1 MIAEANAPES
11 ALLTDLY
18 QLTMLQGYFDQ
29 GMEQRAVFEFFVR
42 KLPAE
47 RNFLIAAGLE
57 QALTFLENVRF
68 TSEELDWV
76 SSHGAFRAAFV
87 NYLAQLR
94 FTGDVHAMAEGRVF
108 FANEPILRVTAPIG
122 EAQLVE
128 SRLINLLHF
137 QTLIASKA
145 ARSVLMAPTK
155 LLVDFGL
162 RRAHGA
168 EAGLLAARASYLA
181 GFAGSATVLA
191 APLYGVPVF
200 GTMAH
205 SFVQAHDDESDAFD
219 HFAHALP
226 ENVILLIDT
235 YDTEAGAKKVVQ
247 LAPKLARDGIKIKG
261 VRLDSGDLADHAFK
275 VRRILDEGG
284 LRDTTIFASGSV
296 DEYVLDR
303 LRAQRAP
310 IDGYGIGT
318 HMDTSADAPYL
329 DCAYKLVEYAGAARR
344 KRSEGKV
351 LWPGRKQV
359 FRSYDNDGRMAGDV
373 LALAGDRLAGEAL
386 IQPVMRAG
394 RRIEPPVP
402 LNDSRARALRELSRL
417 PEALK
422 QLAHAPEFPVRVS
435 PAIERLAQEVDDQ
448 QLYSKNQRPAQRR
461 AFVEC
466 SEVDHAI

>member
-1 MIAEANAPES
+1 MIAEANAPAS

-18 QLTMLQGYFDQ
+18 QLAMLQGYFDR
-29 GMEQRAVFEFFVR
+29 GMEETAVFELFVR

-57 QALTFLENVRF
+57 QALSFLEHLCF
-68 TSEELDWV
+68 TSEELDWLA
-76 SSHGAFRAAFV
+76 SHGAFRPAFV
-87 NYLAQLR
+87 NYLGKLR
-94 FTGDVHAMAEGRVF
+94 FTGDVHALAEGSVF

-128 SRLINLLHF
+128 SRLVNLLHF
-137 QTLIASKA
+137 QTLIAAKA

-205 SFVQAHDDESDAFD
+205 SFVQAHDDESEAFE
-219 HFAHALP
+219 HLARSLP
-226 ENVILLIDT
+226 DNVILLIDT
-235 YDTEAGAKKVVQ
+235 YDTEAAAKKVVR

-275 VRRILDEGG
+275 VRRTLDDGG
-284 LRDTTIFASGSV
+284 LRDATIFASGSV
-296 DEYVLDR
+296 DEYVLER
-303 LRAQRAP
+303 LQAQRVP

-329 DCAYKLVEYAGAARR
+329 DCAYKLVEYAGSARR

-351 LWPGRKQV
+351 LWPSRKQIY
-359 FRSYDNDGRMAGDV
+359 RSYDSDGRMSGDV
-373 LALAGDRLAGEAL
+373 LTLAGDRLGGEAS

-394 RRIEPPVP
+394 LRIAPPVP

-422 QLAHAPEFPVRVS
+422 QLAHAPEYPVRIS
-435 PAIERLAQEVDDQ
+435 QAIQRLAREVDDN
-448 QLYSKNQRPAQRR
+448 QLYSRDQQPAQRR
-461 AFVEC
+461 AL
-466 SEVDHAI
+466 SEQPSVG

>member
-1 MIAEANAPES
+1 MIAEANAPTS

-29 GMEQRAVFEFFVR
+29 GMEETAIFEFFVR

-57 QALTFLENVRF
+57 QALAFLEKVKF
-68 TSEELDWV
+68 TSEELEWL
-76 SSHGAFRAAFV
+76 SGHGAFRPAFV
-87 NYLAQLR
+87 RYLEELR
-94 FTGDVHAMAEGRVF
+94 FRGDVHAMPEGSVF
-108 FANEPILRVTAPIG
+108 FANEPILRITAPIG

-145 ARSVLMAPTK
+145 ARSVLMAPAK

-191 APLYGVPVF
+191 APLYGIPVF

-205 SFVQAHDDESDAFD
+205 SFVQAHDDETAAFE
-219 HFAHALP
+219 HFARALP
-226 ENVILLIDT
+226 NNVILLIDT
-235 YDTEAGAKKVVQ
+235 YDTEAAAEKVVR

-261 VRLDSGDLADHAFK
+261 VRLDSGDLADHACK
-275 VRRILDEGG
+275 VRRILDDGG
-284 LRDTTIFASGSV
+284 LKEATIFASGSV
-296 DEYVLDR
+296 DEYVLAR
-303 LRAQRAP
+303 LQERNAP

-329 DCAYKLVEYAGAARR
+329 DCAYKLVEYAGSARR
-344 KRSEGKV
+344 KRSEGKE

-359 FRSYDNDGRMAGDV
+359 FRSYDNDGRMIGDV
-373 LALAGDRLAGEAL
+373 LTLAGDRLGGEAL

-394 RRIEPPVP
+394 RRIAPPVP
-402 LNDSRARALRELSRL
+402 LNESRARALRELSRL

-422 QLAHAPEFPVRVS
+422 QLAHVPEYPVRIS
-435 PAIERLAQEVDDQ
+435 PALQRLAREVDDK
-448 QLYSKNQRPAQRR
+448 QLYSRDQQPAHRR
-461 AFVEC
+461 AL
-466 SEVDHAI
+466 SEQPRVC

>member
-1 MIAEANAPES
+1 MIAAANAPSS

-29 GMEQRAVFEFFVR
+29 GMAETAVFEFFVR

-68 TSEELDWV
+68 TSEELNWL
-76 SSHGAFRAAFV
+76 SSHGAFRPAFV
-87 NYLAQLR
+87 NYLEQLR
-94 FTGDVHAMAEGRVF
+94 FTGDVHAMPEGTVF
-108 FANEPILRVTAPIG
+108 FANEPILRVTAPIA

-137 QTLIASKA
+137 QTLIAAKA

-168 EAGLLAARASYLA
+168 EVGLLAARASYLA
-181 GFAGSATVLA
+181 GFTGSATVLA

-205 SFVQAHDDESDAFD
+205 SFVQAHDDEMTAFE
-219 HFAHALP
+219 HFARSLP

-235 YDTEAGAKKVVQ
+235 YDTEAAAEKVVR

-275 VRRILDEGG
+275 VRRILDDGG
-284 LRDTTIFASGSV
+284 LGDAMIFASGSV
-296 DEYVLDR
+296 DEYALAR
-303 LRAQRAP
+303 LEAQNAP

-318 HMDTSADAPYL
+318 HLDTSADAPYL

-359 FRSYDNDGRMAGDV
+359 YRSYDSDGRMAGDLLT
-373 LALAGDRLAGEAL
+373 LASDQLDGEAL
-386 IQPVMRAG
+386 IQPVMQAG
-394 RRIEPPVP
+394 RRIAPPVP
-402 LNDSRARALRELSRL
+402 LIESRARALRELSRL
-417 PEALK
+417 SEALK
-422 QLAHAPEFPVRVS
+422 RLEGGPEYPVQVSQAIRQLARA
-435 PAIERLAQEVDDQ
+435 VDDKQLHSRDQ
-448 QLYSKNQRPAQRR
+448 QPAHRR
-461 AFVEC
+461 SL
-466 SEVDHAI
+466 SEQPSDC

>member
-1 MIAEANAPES
+1 MNAESNASSS

-18 QLTMLQGYFDQ
+18 QLTMLQGYFDR
-29 GMEQRAVFEFFVR
+29 GMAETAVFEFFVR
-42 KLPAE
+42 KFPAQ

-57 QALTFLENVRF
+57 QVLGFLENVRF
-68 TSEELDWV
+68 TEQELEWIAK
-76 SSHGAFRAAFV
+76 HGAFRPGFV
-87 NYLAQLR
+87 KHLEQMR
-94 FTGDVHAMAEGRVF
+94 FTGAVHAMAEGTVF
-108 FANEPILRVTAPIG
+108 FPNEPILRVTATIA

-145 ARSVLMAPTK
+145 ARSVLMAPGK

-205 SFVQAHDDESDAFD
+205 SFVQAHDDEMTAFE
-219 HFAHALP
+219 HFARSLP

-235 YDTEAGAKKVVQ
+235 YDTEAAAEKVVA

-275 VRRILDEGG
+275 VRRILDDGG
-284 LRDTTIFASGSV
+284 LKDATIFASGSV
-296 DEYVLDR
+296 DEYVLAR
-303 LRAQRAP
+303 LAKQNAP

-329 DCAYKLVEYAGAARR
+329 DCAYKLVEYAGSARR

-359 FRSYDNDGRMAGDV
+359 FRSYDRDGRMAGDV
-373 LALAGDRLAGEAL
+373 LTLEGDRLDGEAL
-386 IQPVMRAG
+386 IQPVMLDG
-394 RRIEPPVP
+394 RRIAPPVP
-402 LNDSRARALRELSRL
+402 LNESRAHAARELNRL

-422 QLAHAPEFPVRVS
+422 QLERGPDYSVQVS
-435 PAIERLAQEVDDQ
+435 PAIRQLAQEVDARQVHSAD
-448 QLYSKNQRPAQRR
+448 R
-461 AFVEC
+461 
-466 SEVDHAI
+466 